1 MKAPHRPVLLE
12 PVLDAFASVNP
23 GWIVDCTIGYA
34 GHSQALLDR
43 IERIG
48 IAGIDRDPTALDFSR
63 KRLAPYGERVRLYRG
78 DFATMITRIDAE
90 PLSGILADFGVSS
103 LQLDRLERGFGFESD
118 VLDMRMDT
126 DAPLTA
132 ETVVNTYTF
141 DRLKYLFATYG
152 EIRPAARLAQAILD
166 TRDRAPIRSAKE
178 LSTLAERVLGPRRG
192 KIHPA
197 TLVFQAIRIEV
208 NDELGQIERLL
219 DALETLR
226 PSGAIVGLITFHSL
240 EDRLVKHRF
249 KTWARS
255 CICDPQAPR
264 CTCGNNH
271 QLGTILSR
279 KPITADPAE
288 LRANPRSRSAKLRT
302 FRFKEL

>member
-1 MKAPHRPVLLE
+1 
-12 PVLDAFASVNP
+12 
-23 GWIVDCTIGYA
+23 
-34 GHSQALLDR
+34 
-43 IERIG
+43 
-48 IAGIDRDPTALDFSR
+48 
-63 KRLAPYGERVRLYRG
+63 
-78 DFATMITRIDAE
+78 
-90 PLSGILADFGVSS
+90 
-103 LQLDRLERGFGFESD
+103 
-118 VLDMRMDT
+118 MDT

-141 DRLKYLFATYG
+141 DLLKYLFATYG

-166 TRDRAPIRSAKE
+166 TRNRAPIRSAKE
-178 LSTLAERVLGPRRG
+178 LSTLAERVLGSRRA